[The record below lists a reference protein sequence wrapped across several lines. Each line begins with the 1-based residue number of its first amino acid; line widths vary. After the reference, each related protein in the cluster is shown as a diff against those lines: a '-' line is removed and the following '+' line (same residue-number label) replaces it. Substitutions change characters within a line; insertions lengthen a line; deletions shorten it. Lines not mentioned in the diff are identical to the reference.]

1 MFTFYSLSEVKIHWF
16 LEVRFWYFG
25 KRTESV
31 LNLFVGTG
39 LLTFIFFGFHRL
51 WKSWLR
57 NSTKEETGV
66 LFAAPFL
73 ALLLVCWLSDF
84 PHYSTII
91 GVSAALKQVA
101 TVPWKLAWHELQALS
116 GRTGLCSLPAEVGW
130 QGPPPWWMFAHF
142 QSSHAEAFMGSWT
155 AHCWVPP
162 NSTLSEP
169 KAPIHSSIKFH
180 CALLA
185 QQSSSVWKLM
195 TCGQWPWCS
204 YSL

>member
-1 MFTFYSLSEVKIHWF
+1 MVLILVFWEKDRKCFKPICRDRSFNIYFLLWISQIMEVMAQKQHKRGNRSF
-16 LEVRFWYFG
+16 VRC
-25 KRTESV
+25 S
-31 LNLFVGTG
+31 
-39 LLTFIFFGFHRL
+39 
-51 WKSWLR
+51 
-57 NSTKEETGV
+57 
-66 LFAAPFL
+66 FL

-142 QSSHAEAFMGSWT
+142 QSSHAEAFMGSWA

-169 KAPIHSSIKFH
+169 KAPVHSSIKFH